1 MCLLDFESWF
11 SAVTSCDSERN
22 NSCVRQGTFLVF
34 TISQAFCM
42 NKPLGSERE
51 RVGQKR
57 EIINLLLIKP
67 GRWKEIHS
75 GKYEMRPNI
84 YSKPV
89 IWDIQIYVLIK
100 CHSY

>member
-1 MCLLDFESWF
+1 
-11 SAVTSCDSERN
+11 
-22 NSCVRQGTFLVF
+22 
-34 TISQAFCM
+34 M

-67 GRWKEIHS
+67 GSGKEIYS
-75 GKYEMRPNI
+75 GKYKMRPNI

-89 IWDIQIYVLIK
+89 MWAIQIYVLIK
-100 CHSY
+100 CHRY